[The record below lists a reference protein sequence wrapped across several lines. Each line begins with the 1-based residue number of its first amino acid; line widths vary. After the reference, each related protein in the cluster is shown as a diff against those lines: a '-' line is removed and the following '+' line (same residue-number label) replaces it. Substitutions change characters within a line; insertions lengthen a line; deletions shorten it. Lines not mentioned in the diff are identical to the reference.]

1 MASRRIGSS
10 LRIVH
15 MAPLVPLLL
24 VAIIAAEAI
33 RDNSFLWHIRA
44 GAIQLSDARV
54 ITEDPFSLAFAGE
67 SWRTQSW
74 LIELLYATLEGG
86 FDGLAWANIM
96 VFVLGSTTA
105 LLIGL
110 AAYRSTRS
118 PIVTGLVMVVAVWL
132 SGPFL
137 QPRPVIASYVA
148 LAALVLVL
156 QNRDRMLWLLVPIF
170 WIWAGIHGSWII
182 GGGFLMLEW
191 LRTSDRRLFRAGIAA
206 LTAVLLTAHGL
217 GVWQVL
223 VDFAGAQGA
232 LALLDEWL
240 PPDFGAVMQAPY
252 LLVIAG
258 VIAAAIRGRIK
269 MRDLI
274 VVLPFLFFG
283 LTSRR
288 AVFPAAIVLMPWAAL
303 GLPTLKPSK
312 STNSVVVSW
321 VAIGVVGLVALMP
334 LFARP
339 LGTIDNE
346 RFPTET
352 IQRAMVGRSVF
363 HDDVVGGFLIYS
375 EWPERYVFVD
385 DRAELY
391 GEEHFRAFTAARDGS
406 YEGLF
411 EEFGIDAALTR
422 DEWGLTERL
431 DTDGW
436 VRVVE
441 DGGLVLFYQP
451 GG

>member
-1 MASRRIGSS
+1 M
-10 LRIVH
+10 
-15 MAPLVPLLL
+15 
-24 VAIIAAEAI
+24 
-33 RDNSFLWHIRA
+33 
-44 GAIQLSDARV
+44 
-54 ITEDPFSLAFAGE
+54 
-67 SWRTQSW
+67 
-74 LIELLYATLEGG
+74 
-86 FDGLAWANIM
+86 
-96 VFVLGSTTA
+96 
-105 LLIGL
+105 
-110 AAYRSTRS
+110 
-118 PIVTGLVMVVAVWL
+118 
-132 SGPFL
+132 
-137 QPRPVIASYVA
+137 
-148 LAALVLVL
+148 
-156 QNRDRMLWLLVPIF
+156 
-170 WIWAGIHGSWII
+170 
-182 GGGFLMLEW
+182 MLEW